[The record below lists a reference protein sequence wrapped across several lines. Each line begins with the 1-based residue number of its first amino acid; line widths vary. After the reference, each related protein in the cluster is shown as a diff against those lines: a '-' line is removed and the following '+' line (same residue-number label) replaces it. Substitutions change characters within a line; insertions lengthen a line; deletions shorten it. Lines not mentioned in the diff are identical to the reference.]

1 MKHQRFGRYSPQ
13 SQRSRKLLAL
23 TVASLMSAAAVG
35 ADNLML
41 EEVVVTAQKR
51 AQSLQDVPVAVSV
64 MGGEKIDKMGVANL
78 EELSAFAPNVQ
89 INEAATQQTVFIR
102 GIGSGANHG
111 FEQSVGTFIDGVYF
125 GRGRST
131 RSPFLDIERV
141 EVLKGP
147 QGVLFGKNTIA
158 GALNISTRKP
168 TDEFEA
174 SLAGEYFDEAEE
186 YGVTAM
192 ASGAL
197 TDTLKARIVGR
208 VAGMDGYVENTY
220 TGDDEPETDE
230 YAVRTTLVWDVSD
243 DLEVIFKAEAASFDV
258 DGRQSQIVEAGPFE
272 AIYRSVDPQFEDDL
286 DYTKSAGGQGA
297 FGNDFDHTD
306 TENYTLTFNYSLGEY
321 QLTAITAYVGFE
333 YENNISGDFAALDY
347 VTQRNAQEHQQ
358 WSQEIRLESPLG
370 GSFDYI
376 VGLYYQTEEL
386 DVMQIFDFETADAR
400 ALGFP
405 LPPFSGGRV
414 TDLTQDTDSLALF
427 AQGTYHFSES
437 LRATLGLRYTSDD
450 KDLDKEQY
458 LVDFG
463 TLNRNPDA
471 ALPWTPHSY
480 ERDRS
485 DSDVSPTL
493 NVQYDLNSDVMLYAT
508 YAEGFKA
515 GGFDFENASGSLA
528 SAEFEEETVQS
539 FELGAKTTLADG
551 AATLNI
557 AVFQSEFSDLQVAA
571 FNGLTF
577 TVGNAAESVTRGV
590 EIDGQ
595 WRLTQS
601 LTLGGALA
609 WLDAEYDSFD
619 NASCT
624 AALQTSTGLGGGCTQ
639 DLSGKNLQYSPELA
653 GNLNLEYVRPL
664 ANALELSAS
673 LDINFTSSYHT
684 ALDLDPI
691 AEQGGFAKVNARV
704 ELADAERWSVA
715 LVGKNLTDR
724 RTSTWINDVPVA
736 RGAFFGFIDP
746 PRTLGIQ
753 GKLSF

>member
-1 MKHQRFGRYSPQ
+1 MKHNHHRT
-13 SQRSRKLLAL
+13 LLAL
-23 TVASLMSAAAVG
+23 AVACLTGAAG
-35 ADNLML
+35 AAEFAL

-51 AQSLQDVPVAVSV
+51 AQSLQEVPIAVSV
-64 MGGEKIDKMGVANL
+64 MGGDKIDKMGVANL

-158 GALNISTRKP
+158 GALNITSRKP

-174 SLAGEYFDEAEE
+174 SIAGEYFDEAGE
-186 YGVTAM
+186 YGVTALM
-192 ASGAL
+192 SGAL
-197 TDTLKARIVGR
+197 GDNLYGRVVGR
-208 VAGMDGYVENTY
+208 VAGMDGYMENTF
-220 TGDDEPETDE
+220 TGNDEPETE
-230 YAVRTTLVWDVSD
+230 ESVVRATLVWDASE
-243 DLEVIFKAEAASFDV
+243 DLQVTFKAETASFDV
-258 DGRQSQIVEAGPFE
+258 EGRQSQIVEAGPYE
-272 AIYRSVDPQFEDDL
+272 DIYRSVDPAFEDEL
-286 DYTKSAGGQGA
+286 DYTKSAGGSGA
-297 FGNDFDHTD
+297 FGDDYDNTD
-306 TENYTLTFNYSLGEY
+306 TSNFTLTLNYSLGEY
-321 QLTAITAYVGFE
+321 ELTAITSYVGFE
-333 YENNISGDFAALDY
+333 YDNNISGDFAAFDY
-347 VTQRNAQEHQQ
+347 VTQRNEQEHSQ
-358 WSQEIRLESPLG
+358 WSQEIRLQSPIG
-370 GSFDYI
+370 GDFDYI

-386 DVMQIFDFETADAR
+386 QVLQNFDFETAGAR
-400 ALGFP
+400 ALGMP

-414 TDLTQDTDSLALF
+414 TDLTQDTDSIALF
-427 AQGTYHFSES
+427 AQGTWHLTEN
-437 LRATLGLRYTSDD
+437 LQATLGLRYTSDQ

-463 TLNRNPDA
+463 TMDRNPNA
-471 ALPWTPHSY
+471 ALPWSPHAY
-480 ERDRS
+480 NIDRT

-493 NVQYDLNSDVMLYAT
+493 NIQYHVNEDVMVYAS

-528 SAEFEEETVQS
+528 SAEFEEETVTS
-539 FELGAKTTLADG
+539 FELGAKTTLAGG
-551 AATLNI
+551 AATLNM
-557 AVFQSEFSDLQVAA
+557 ALFQSTFSDLQVAA

-577 TVGNAAESVTRGV
+577 TVGNAAESVTRGL
-590 EIDGQ
+590 ELDGQ
-595 WRLTQS
+595 WRLSES
-601 LTLGGALA
+601 LTLGGAIA

-624 AALQTSTGLGGGCTQ
+624 AALQTSSGLGGGCIQ
-639 DLSGKNLQYSPELA
+639 DLSGEPLQYSPDVA
-653 GNLNLEYVRPL
+653 GNLNLEYVRSVG
-664 ANALELSAS
+664 NSLELSAN
-673 LDINFTSSYHT
+673 LDINFTSGFHT

-691 AEQGGFAKVNARV
+691 AEQGGYAKVNARIA
-704 ELADAERWSVA
+704 LAEDGNWSLA

-753 GKLSF
+753 GSLSF